1 MIAKQTCTS
10 RIELEE
16 LLDSGKNR
24 IKARIKPRTFTPKG
38 ERFTNCATVTFL
50 YFGGEGDRPNIPAA
64 DSPLPPWGPIHKV
77 HTGGRAGPGPG
88 RAGSQWALESPG
100 PKNSFGWA
108 HVNKITYARVF
119 YTAPCVKCL
128 MRASA
133 LLGVGP

>member
-1 MIAKQTCTS
+1 MHFPVS
-10 RIELEE
+10 SFEIEPGQ
-16 LLDSGKNR
+16 SGAGPGR
-24 IKARIKPRTFTPKG
+24 
-38 ERFTNCATVTFL
+38 L
-50 YFGGEGDRPNIPAA
+50 SMA

-77 HTGGRAGPGPG
+77 HTGGRAGPGLG

-108 HVNKITYARVF
+108 HVNKTTYSPVF

-133 LLGVGP
+133 LPGPTPRNALARIKHFTHGAVYNTGE